1 MSKKERKNLGN
12 ITEQPQKSLL
22 RCRCLRIPGGIG
34 IVREYIEGNNTHKR
48 DNAKCDFENLINDP
62 KVPANVAFIEMEME
76 MKMK

>member
-1 MSKKERKNLGN
+1 MSKKERKNLGT

-34 IVREYIEGNNTHKR
+34 IVWEYIEGNNTHKR

-62 KVPANVAFIEMEME
+62 KVPANVAFIEMEM
-76 MKMK
+76 KIK